1 MLSCIVCLGFSAS
14 RGTVSIPHAANVHA
28 TGEWP
33 YTIAKLVGDKALNT
47 AHGKRHFQLRRV
59 MEAAFLAEPTLQYI
73 SRTTEIAEAHCQQ
86 WAQLQHFSGEHAVKD
101 FAFQVCLSLC
111 IALPFRWLCAHSLA
125 ICRSLTYNFRVTDIY
140 Y

>member
-1 MLSCIVCLGFSAS
+1 MYSG
-14 RGTVSIPHAANVHA
+14 NHA

-73 SRTTEIAEAHCQQ
+73 TRTIEIAEAHCQQ

-101 FAFQVCLSLC
+101 FAFQVCTSVQLCLSGGSVLT
-111 IALPFRWLCAHSLA
+111 AWPSVV
-125 ICRSLTYNFRVTDIY
+125 RSHITSESMIFVAKVNMHVLHCLG
-140 Y
+140 